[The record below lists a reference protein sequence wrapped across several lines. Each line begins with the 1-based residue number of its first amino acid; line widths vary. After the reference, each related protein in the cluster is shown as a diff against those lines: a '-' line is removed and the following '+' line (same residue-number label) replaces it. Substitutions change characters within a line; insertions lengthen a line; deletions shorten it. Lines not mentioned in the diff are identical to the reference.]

1 VFTVSSSEA
10 IATNRREPA
19 GTADL
24 GLMRDRVSVGEAKTY
39 TVSASF
45 ASFGGATF
53 LGAVLA
59 SPCFVAWFEQLAR
72 IKRPAATPASHG
84 SLALP
89 TLPWQKNRTC
99 VMSLMRTLLL
109 SPADHRQAS

>member
-1 VFTVSSSEA
+1 MEVPFGTVTSMV
-10 IATNRREPA
+10 A
-19 GTADL
+19 GVTL
-24 GLMRDRVSVGEAKTY
+24 RDSVTGSA
-39 TVSASF
+39 VSASF